1 MNLGSNTI
9 YPVEVRKYSDKAS
22 ISTAGEYLEV
32 PLSDDVEELGLGQG
46 DKLYMVLDRSDTDT
60 GGYLK
65 ISADQLE
72 DRGRVHSL
80 LLKKNEASSP
90 SYAVSIP
97 AEYSVHS
104 GLSPFQGLE
113 QGDTVI
119 VEVDNDDEL
128 IRVYQPSDYR
138 SRLEKLVENES
149 TPDIRVPTVLAGL
162 YQGKSLQQ
170 ITSEVGEWRIK
181 PYHQLNGGYI
191 EDSAYVEV
199 FDEEDRLIDV
209 LSGDSEYLISLPAGI
224 YYLEIQVPGYRFK
237 RTEVEIIPGFT
248 NSGTIR
254 LYTKRGY

>member
-1 MNLGSNTI
+1 MNLGSNTV

-22 ISTAGEYLEV
+22 ISTSGEYLEV

-65 ISADQLE
+65 ISIDQLE

-119 VEVDNDDEL
+119 VEVDNDDGL

-162 YQGKSLQQ
+162 YQGKSIDQCVSETGKWRLEAVNESTGKYIDPLHIEIFDGEHRLIKTLCGSKRYT
-170 ITSEVGEWRIK
+170 ITLTCGLYMAEFNVDGYKQCVQFMRIE
-181 PYHQLNGGYI
+181 PG
-191 EDSAYVEV
+191 DSAVSHV
-199 FDEEDRLIDV
+199 T
-209 LSGDSEYLISLPAGI
+209 LSP
-224 YYLEIQVPGYRFK
+224 
-237 RTEVEIIPGFT
+237 
-248 NSGTIR
+248 N
-254 LYTKRGY
+254 